1 MTNFDKIDDYLA
13 HRLQPAEQ
21 EAFEKALASDPA
33 LKEEVAFQER
43 VVQAVR
49 DARAADLKHMLQ
61 QLPLP
66 SAGFSTGQVAAGVV
80 VAGLVATGL
89 YFYMSDRDTT
99 MPAEPNAVPEV
110 VTSPEPKSQ
119 PAEEP
124 TSPETVAPA
133 PAEKEEEKKKVTAK
147 PSTKEVKPVQK
158 PDIQV
163 VDPSVDLTESKEP
176 ATVATPAREELTVS
190 KLEVLTTAANKKYT
204 FHYQFTEGKLMLY
217 GPFDKSLYE
226 ILEINGAGH
235 AVFLYYREN
244 YYLLDETKTEVTKLS
259 AIRDSEL
266 LKKLKEYRN
275 R

>member
-1 MTNFDKIDDYLA
+1 MTNFENIDNYLA
-13 HRLQPAEQ
+13 NRLQPGEK

-43 VVQAVR
+43 VIQAVR

-61 QLPLP
+61 QLPVP
-66 SAGFSTGQVAAGVV
+66 STGYSAGQVAAGVF

-89 YFYMSDRDTT
+89 YFYLGDRDTA
-99 MPAEPNAVPEV
+99 MPAEPTVVPEV
-110 VTSPEPKSQ
+110 VTSPEPTSQ

-124 TSPETVAPA
+124 STPETVAPA
-133 PAEKEEEKKKVTAK
+133 PVEKEEKKKAAAS
-147 PSTKEVKPVQK
+147 PATKEVKPVQK

-176 ATVATPAREELTVS
+176 ASVTTPAREELTVS
-190 KLEVLTTAANKKYT
+190 KLEVLTTPANKKYN
-204 FHYQFTEGKLMLY
+204 FHYQFTEGKLMLF

-235 AVFLYYREN
+235 AVFLFYREN
-244 YYLLDETKTEVTKLS
+244 YYLLDESKTEVTKLS
-259 AIRDSEL
+259 VIRDSEL